1 MLRTKIARR
10 DFAQDPDHGFTLIEL
25 LVVIAIIA
33 ILAAMLLPALSRA
46 KGKAREANCLSNLRQ
61 MGVAWTTYAQ
71 DWNDY
76 MLPNAPLGATPDKSW
91 CGGGAEDWSA
101 SNIGN
106 TNRAAYLT
114 CIMAPYVGNQ
124 LGVYKCPADTIPSGN
139 GQRIRTYSMQSM
151 MGEVYNKTLAQ
162 NSCGTA
168 PNGNKYKAYVKVGE
182 LGGQLST
189 SQALIF
195 LEENMCGMNDGYL
208 EVTIAGVVWADVPGS
223 YHTWNC
229 GMSFADAHCEMHK
242 WLTPS
247 LKIPISAS
255 YGWPAGNNQ
264 APKGPPGMNNP
275 DWVWWSQHVTMP
287 DS

>member
-1 MLRTKIARR
+1 VRASGRAT
-10 DFAQDPDHGFTLIEL
+10 GFTLIEL

-46 KGKAREANCLSNLRQ
+46 KGKAREANCLSNMRQ
-61 MGVAWTTYAQ
+61 MGIAWHTYAL
-71 DWNDY
+71 DWADY
-76 MLPNAPLGATPDKSW
+76 MMPNAPLGATPDKSW

-101 SNIGN
+101 FTIGN
-106 TNRAAYLT
+106 TNRDAYLA
-114 CIMAPYVGNQ
+114 CIMAPYVANQ

-139 GQRIRTYSMQSM
+139 GPRIRTYSMQSM
-151 MGEVYNKTLAQ
+151 MGEVYNKGGAQ
-162 NSCGTA
+162 ANCGKA
-168 PNGNKYKAYVKVGE
+168 PDGSNYKAYVKVSE

-189 SQALIF
+189 SQALVF

-208 EVTIAGVVWADVPGS
+208 EVSLSGIVWADVPGS

-229 GMSFADAHCEMHK
+229 GMSFADGHSEMHK

-247 LKIPISAS
+247 LKIPVRTG

-264 APKGPPGMNNP
+264 APKGPPGQNNP

-287 DS
+287 ES